1 MKTDLKKCIFQNM
14 YTITEVTIAYSNT
27 YSPILT
33 SLIKILIQN
42 RFKKLCCLI
51 YAITNIEITDLN
63 NLTHIEFIR
72 SVYFN

>member
-1 MKTDLKKCIFQNM
+1 M

-42 RFKKLCCLI
+42 RLKKLYCLI

-63 NLTHIEFIR
+63 NLTHNEFIR